1 MSYQRG
7 YSLLELVIATGIVA
21 IICIT
26 LVLGFSSTVSL
37 AHAGDAG
44 DVAALEA
51 HNLAVSVRAAIA
63 YDRGAVAAVGS
74 TAGQTY
80 TLAQPAVSVTSSQAG
95 TVLNLQVTAAPSRAT
110 VAVPLA
116 QEVPFPNA
124 FVLVNH

>member
-1 MSYQRG
+1 MSDQRG

-37 AHAGDAG
+37 AHAGDAN

-95 TVLNLQVTAAPSRAT
+95 TVLNLQVIAAPSRAM

-116 QEVPFPNA
+116 QEVPFPSA